1 MSYITDS
8 FKFFIQVQPQNFI
21 NILEMFKVL
30 FTVFVS
36 VVLSKSNGWNDKID
50 WQPSLEATLSKVKE
64 SGKPGMIVIH
74 KSWCGA
80 CKALKPKFAESSSIE
95 QLSENFVMYNA
106 LDDDEPK
113 GEEFKPDGGY
123 IPRMV
128 IFSKTNFP
136 FPKSILEVSKN

>member
-1 MSYITDS
+1 
-8 FKFFIQVQPQNFI
+8 
-21 NILEMFKVL
+21 MFKVL

-128 IFSKTNFP
+128 IFLKPFIFSKVF
-136 FPKSILEVSKN
+136 